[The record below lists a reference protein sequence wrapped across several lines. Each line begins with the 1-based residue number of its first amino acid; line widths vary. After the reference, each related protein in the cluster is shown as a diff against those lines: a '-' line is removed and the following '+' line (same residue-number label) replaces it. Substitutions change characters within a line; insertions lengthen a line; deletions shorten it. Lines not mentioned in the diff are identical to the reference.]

1 MPKISRYSLAWSPNR
16 QTYEWRESLGSRV
29 QDVSPESHTL
39 FEWVSPSS
47 SFSFHGRNGSYT
59 MCKEYKQR
67 GEGYWYAYVRVN
79 GKRAKRYLGRD
90 IDLTV
95 IRLEHV
101 AHELWQVIPEK
112 QQNDNDLNG
121 QKDKYNFSD
130 QSNDL
135 LLATKLHVPMPRSR
149 LVHRLRL
156 IQQLRKGM
164 ERSLTL
170 ISAPVGFGKS
180 TLLSEW
186 LTSCDNRVAWLSL
199 EPQDD
204 EPTRFFSY
212 LLAALQM
219 NVPHQAVTR
228 QVVNPALHSSPI
240 EAVLTLLINDLQ
252 RRTGAQENMILVL
265 DNYQVITN
273 ESIHQALSFF
283 LEHLPTWMHLVLITR
298 EDPPLPLARL
308 RGRDDLLEL
317 RAADLRFTQEESV
330 SFLIEVMKLPLSQEE
345 CALLQARTEGWIT
358 GLQLAALS
366 IQGRE
371 DSKAFIMA
379 FSGSN
384 HYVMDYLI
392 QEVLKRQSAAIQDF
406 LLHTCILDRLCA
418 PLCDAMWEQS
428 GSQTM
433 LDYLER
439 ANLFLVALD
448 DAGQWFR
455 YHRLFA
461 EALRQQLQQTN
472 PSLVAE
478 LHRRANSWYIQQGL
492 HFEIASFVSAAP
504 VFPSDSLTTR
514 EHEVLQLLQNGAS
527 NREIAHQLVLSMNTV
542 KRHVLNICRKFNVR
556 SRAQVVAILRMPRL
570 P

>member
-1 MPKISRYSLAWSPNR
+1 
-16 QTYEWRESLGSRV
+16 
-29 QDVSPESHTL
+29 
-39 FEWVSPSS
+39 
-47 SFSFHGRNGSYT
+47 

-95 IRLEHV
+95 TRLEHV
-101 AHELWQVIPEK
+101 AHELLQDMPDK
-112 QQNDNDLNG
+112 QQIDTFI
-121 QKDKYNFSD
+121 FSD
-130 QSNDL
+130 LSNDL

-156 IQQLRKGM
+156 IQQLRKAM

-186 LTSCDNRVAWLSL
+186 LTLCDNRVAWLSL

-219 NVPHQAVTR
+219 NVPHRADTSQLMNR
-228 QVVNPALHSSPI
+228 PLHSTSI
-240 EAVLTLLINDLQ
+240 EVILTLIINDLQ
-252 RRTGAQENMILVL
+252 RRAATQEHIVLVL
-265 DNYQVITN
+265 DNYQVITD

-283 LEHLPTWMHLVLITR
+283 LEHLPPWMHLVLSTR

-317 RAADLRFTQEESV
+317 RANDLRFTQEEAS
-330 SFLIEVMKLPLSQEE
+330 SFLLEVMNLPLSHKE
-345 CALLQARTEGWIT
+345 CMLLQARTEGWIT

-366 IQGRE
+366 LQGRE

-379 FSGSN
+379 FSGSQ

-392 QEVLKRQSAAIQDF
+392 QEVLKRQSATIQDF
-406 LLHTCILDRLCA
+406 LLQTCILDRLCA
-418 PLCDAMWEQS
+418 SLCDAVTGRG
-428 GSQTM
+428 GSQAI

-448 DAGQWFR
+448 DAGQWYR

-461 EALRQQLQQTN
+461 EALRQELQQTN
-472 PSLVAE
+472 PALVSE
-478 LHRRANSWYIQQGL
+478 LHRRANRWYNQQGL
-492 HFEIASFVSAAP
+492 DVEKASIVWVPP
-504 VFPSDSLTTR
+504 VFPPDPLTIR
-514 EHEVLQLLQNGAS
+514 EHEVLQLLLKGAS
-527 NREIAHQLVLSMNTV
+527 NREIADHLVLSMNTV
-542 KRHVLNICRKFNVR
+542 KRHVLNICRKFGVR
-556 SRAQVVAILRMPRL
+556 SRAQVIANLRTPRL
-570 P
+570 S

>member
-1 MPKISRYSLAWSPNR
+1 MPKISRYSLAWSSYR
-16 QTYEWRESLGSRV
+16 QTYEWRESPGTRV
-29 QDVSPESHTL
+29 LDIAPESPTL
-39 FEWVSPSS
+39 MEWVSISS

-101 AHELWQVIPEK
+101 AHELWQDMPDK
-112 QQNDNDLNG
+112 QQNDIDLNG
-121 QKDKYNFSD
+121 QKDKYIIS
-130 QSNDL
+130 DL
-135 LLATKLHVPMPRSR
+135 LLATKLHVPIPRSR

-156 IQQLRKGM
+156 IQQLRKVM

-186 LTSCDNRVAWLSL
+186 LTSCDNQVAWLSL

-219 NVPHQAVTR
+219 NILHQAVTS
-228 QVVNPALHSSPI
+228 QVANRPLHSSSI
-240 EAVLTLLINDLQ
+240 EAVLTLLINDLE
-252 RRTGAQENMILVL
+252 RRSVTQEHMILVL
-265 DNYQVITN
+265 DNYQFITD

-317 RAADLRFTQEESV
+317 RAADLRFTQEESG

-366 IQGRE
+366 IQGRD

-418 PLCDAMWEQS
+418 PLCDAVWEQS

-478 LHRRANSWYIQQGL
+478 LHQRANSWYIQQGL
-492 HFEIASFVSAAP
+492 HVEIASFVSAAP

-556 SRAQVVAILRMPRL
+556 SRAQVVAMLRTPLL